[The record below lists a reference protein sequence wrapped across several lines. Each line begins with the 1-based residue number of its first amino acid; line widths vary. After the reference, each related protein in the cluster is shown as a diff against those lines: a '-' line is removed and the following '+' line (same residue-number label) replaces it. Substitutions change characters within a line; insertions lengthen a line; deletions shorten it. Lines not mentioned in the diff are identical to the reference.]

1 MKDILQQIQQLKE
14 DFMNLKE
21 VDDVGLGQ
29 PASDTPPSTN
39 KIKRNVKTKN
49 GKAEL
54 VSVEDE
60 LFPYDGSKREQ
71 YRQKIIDT
79 VNGMIQG
86 TATLDDLLQVVRSQ
100 KNMKPVK
107 EGFEGAIELLEDL
120 IAEKHVFPKMAVADG
135 NKAYLE
141 ADKKNNEAT
150 RLARKGFEKLNKKI
164 KELKSKG
171 IDTDVD
177 IDPRVTYGNGLK
189 KEYTDALKTAINL
202 HNKQREADRKFTD
215 ADYNQRKLRAEGNT
229 GVIKREFEPVRT
241 KKGDGINFKH
251 VLRTN
256 EPLEEALKIL
266 EGLFVNDGRKDLF
279 WNDIAGRSDTPISA
293 ASNVIKNKLNK
304 AYKGTQKR
312 IDQ

>member
-60 LFPYDGSKREQ
+60 LFPYDGNKREQ

-107 EGFEGAIELLEDL
+107 EGFEGTLRNEIRNRGRNE
-120 IAEKHVFPKMAVADG
+120 VG
-135 NKAYLE
+135 NE
-141 ADKKNNEAT
+141 VGNEV
-150 RLARKGFEKLNKKI
+150 RNEIRNRVRNKLK
-164 KELKSKG
+164 
-171 IDTDVD
+171 
-177 IDPRVTYGNGLK
+177 
-189 KEYTDALKTAINL
+189 
-202 HNKQREADRKFTD
+202 
-215 ADYNQRKLRAEGNT
+215 
-229 GVIKREFEPVRT
+229 
-241 KKGDGINFKH
+241 
-251 VLRTN
+251 
-256 EPLEEALKIL
+256 EALEIL
-266 EGLFVNDGRKDLF
+266 EGLCVNDGHKDLL
-279 WNDIAGRSDTPISA
+279 WNDTLGRGGSPISA
-293 ASNVIKNKLNK
+293 ASNALAKRINRM
-304 AYKGTQKR
+304 GTQR
-312 IDQ
+312 RV